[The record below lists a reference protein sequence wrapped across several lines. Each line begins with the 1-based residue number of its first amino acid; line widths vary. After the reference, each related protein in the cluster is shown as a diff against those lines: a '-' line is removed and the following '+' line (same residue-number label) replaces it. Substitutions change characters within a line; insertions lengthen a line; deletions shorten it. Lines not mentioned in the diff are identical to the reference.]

1 MARRKKSYGATTRQH
16 AQQAQYTA
24 KILREKAG
32 EVRSLIARGKCE
44 RALEQLVAF
53 GVNEGV
59 YQEARYE
66 GGRVVDRLSQRR
78 VVGNAIS
85 KVHKVRSSLIGR
97 YIGKCV
103 K

>member
-1 MARRKKSYGATTRQH
+1 MAKRRHYGSSASTH
-16 AQQAQYTA
+16 AREARVYA
-24 KILREKAG
+24 ALVREKARD
-32 EVRSLIARGKCE
+32 VRDLIARGKCE

-53 GVNEGV
+53 GVNEGA
-59 YQEARYE
+59 YQEARIE
-66 GGRVVDRLSQRR
+66 SGMEK
-78 VVGNAIS
+78 AIS